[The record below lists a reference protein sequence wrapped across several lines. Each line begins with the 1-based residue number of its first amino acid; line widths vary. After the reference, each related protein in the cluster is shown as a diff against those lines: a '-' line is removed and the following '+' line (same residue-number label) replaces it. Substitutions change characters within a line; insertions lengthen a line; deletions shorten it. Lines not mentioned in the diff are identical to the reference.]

1 MLFWIEID
9 GDRVAVQAVNRKPK
23 PYWRLAPYTIVYPT
37 PRQRA
42 VRNTV
47 SIAAHRAVD
56 GTQEDINLN
65 VKDAFKGWEYTTQ
78 YPNKTYM
85 TLESIYGDQADDV
98 LNYIQTQHRVEGKL
112 SQNPHYHEKIETA
125 VLQTIEIQR

>member
-65 VKDAFKGWEYTTQ
+65 VKDAFKGWEYTPQ

-85 TLESIYGDQADDV
+85 TLKSIYGDQADDV
-98 LNYIQTQHRVEGKL
+98 LNYIQTQKRVEQKL
-112 SQNPHYHEKIETA
+112 NRSQYRQRLEME
-125 VLQTIEIQR
+125 VLKAMEVPQ

>member
-47 SIAAHRAVD
+47 SIAAHMAVD

-65 VKDAFKGWEYTTQ
+65 VKDAFKGWEYTPQ

-85 TLESIYGDQADDV
+85 TLKSIYGDQADDV
-98 LNYIQTQHRVEGKL
+98 LNYIQTQKRVEQKL
-112 SQNPHYHEKIETA
+112 NRSQYRQRLEME
-125 VLQTIEIQR
+125 VLKAMEVPQ

>member
-37 PRQRA
+37 PKQRM
-42 VRNTV
+42 VRDTV
-47 SIAAHRAVD
+47 TIAAHMAVD

-65 VKDAFKGWEYTTQ
+65 VRDAFRGWEYTPQ
-78 YPNKTYM
+78 HPNKT
-85 TLESIYGDQADDV
+85 SIANDNLQEFLKRNIDPCFA
-98 LNYIQTQHRVEGKL
+98 IQLYTFKYCLCLTNLLQHIIRYF
-112 SQNPHYHEKIETA
+112 N
-125 VLQTIEIQR
+125 